1 MNTYDK
7 FESAFFEAFASDLWC
22 RDARFKRARKLA
34 SSAYRDGYDKQVKR
48 LINTLHNMDAKETEK
63 YFADYLA

>member
-7 FESAFFEAFASDLWC
+7 FEDAVFHAFASDLWC

-48 LINTLHNMDAKETEK
+48 LINTLHNMDAEETKK

>member
-1 MNTYDK
+1 MNTYEK
-7 FESAFFEAFASDLWC
+7 FEDAIFEAFASDMWC

-34 SSAYRDGYDKQVKR
+34 FSAYRDGYDKQVKR
-48 LINTLHNMDAKETEK
+48 LINTLHNMDAEETEK